1 MPEPKSKKVFETGL
15 AIDVSPYLFE
25 KNGQK
30 YLPWSRALELVKLNW
45 ADAKITKCGF
55 ETTKVISTLLAES
68 QDGKSYENTVVKV
81 EMPYCTDG
89 RTCYVMTKFEIPS
102 QGIEES
108 CTLPVMDFKNQ
119 CISADKI
126 TMSDVNKAQ
135 QRCMAK
141 NIAMATGI
149 GLSLWHKEEMSEL
162 AKDQKIIDNLEK
174 GGLKETTISK
184 FKALITKGF
193 DRTKLVEWLQT
204 NFGTTNPRT
213 IESEEILNRLSEEL
227 DKLDI
232 KDFQTEKKTTKN

>member
-1 MPEPKSKKVFETGL
+1 MPEPKNKKVFETGS

-30 YLPWSRALELVKLNW
+30 YLPWSRALELMKLNW
-45 ADAKITKCGF
+45 PDAKITKCSF
-55 ETTKVISTLLAES
+55 ETTKVISTLVAEAE
-68 QDGKSYENTVVKV
+68 GAKSYENTVVKV
-81 EMPYCTDG
+81 EMPYFTDG
-89 RTCYVMTKFEIPS
+89 RTCYVMTKLEIPS
-102 QGIEES
+102 QGIEET
-108 CTLPVMDFKNQ
+108 CTLPVMDHRNQ
-119 CISADKI
+119 CIPADKI

-135 QRCMAK
+135 QRCMTK
-141 NIAMATGI
+141 NIAMTTGI

-174 GGLKETTISK
+174 GGLKESTIAK

-193 DRTKLVEWLQT
+193 DRAMLVAWIQS

-227 DKLDI
+227 DKLDM
-232 KDFQTEKKTTKN
+232 KDFQPENKTTKK